1 MTRIGVICR
10 KGSDA
15 DGRFSHSCARHA
27 SAACDGAMR
36 RGVRGVAGLRSGE
49 ESGAGS
55 YELACILA
63 PLPPL
68 ERDVLPQETAAGAS
82 KRWLCQSRPHH
93 MQVLLESA
101 RTQHT
106 HAYAVSSGEGKR

>member
-1 MTRIGVICR
+1 MPTG
-10 KGSDA
+10 
-15 DGRFSHSCARHA
+15 A
-27 SAACDGAMR
+27 SATAARALQAQRAMVLR
-36 RGVRGVAGLRSGE
+36 AEASEAWRAGGRAKTRAPG
-49 ESGAGS
+49 G

-82 KRWLCQSRPHH
+82 KRWLCQGRPHH
-93 MQVLLESA
+93 MQALFESA

>member
-1 MTRIGVICR
+1 MPTG
-10 KGSDA
+10 
-15 DGRFSHSCARHA
+15 A
-27 SAACDGAMR
+27 SATAARATQAQRAMVLR
-36 RGVRGVAGLRSGE
+36 AEASEAWRAGGRAKTR
-49 ESGAGS
+49 GAGS

-82 KRWLCQSRPHH
+82 KRWLCQGRPHH
-93 MQVLLESA
+93 MQALFESA